1 MVQPPSYVV
10 PRKKRLVYRLKK
22 ALYSLING
30 NDSTGI
36 ANFKTHLGKQYHNKD
51 LGFLCYFIGIEVAR
65 SEEGIRLCQRKQLD
79 LLSQTGTLGARLVD
93 TPMDSSVKLD
103 AVSGNVFQDIKRYW
117 RLVDKL
123 IYLTIT
129 HPDITYVVG
138 VLSQFMHGVCQLH
151 WEVVCCIL

>member
-1 MVQPPSYVV
+1 MSGLAPVSARHQECYSTWDLQEKIYMVQPPSYVV

-65 SEEGIRLCQRKQLD
+65 SEEGIRLCQRK
-79 LLSQTGTLGARLVD
+79 
-93 TPMDSSVKLD
+93 
-103 AVSGNVFQDIKRYW
+103 
-117 RLVDKL
+117 
-123 IYLTIT
+123 
-129 HPDITYVVG
+129 
-138 VLSQFMHGVCQLH
+138 
-151 WEVVCCIL
+151 